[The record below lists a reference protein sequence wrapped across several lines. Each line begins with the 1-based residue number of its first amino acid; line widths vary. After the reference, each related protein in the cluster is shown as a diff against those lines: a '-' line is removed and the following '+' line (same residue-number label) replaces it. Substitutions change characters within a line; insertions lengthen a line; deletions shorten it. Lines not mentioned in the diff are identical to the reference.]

1 MRWKYSRFVPTKE
14 TPKQK
19 VSNLYSGRGLW
30 WKKLGP
36 DSRETNLGDDS
47 FSHFSDSLF
56 GLSWMTCLSVG
67 RVGWSQKF
75 AFLLRRTTTRATN
88 LMSKNINSVKEEC
101 ALELDEAGK
110 QVGMKGIW
118 VDRLDGCSLEGEIL
132 RKSHLGFVHPKS
144 DSPKTSWRYETP
156 CTAAGNVIN

>member
-1 MRWKYSRFVPTKE
+1 MAAISIKLSLWRVKNKSATSAERRAPWCRQKAICWPTAKTMRWKYSRYVPTKE

-19 VSNLYSGRGLW
+19 VSNLYSGRWLW

-75 AFLLRRTTTRATN
+75 AFLLRKTTTRATN
-88 LMSKNINSVKEEC
+88 LMSQNINEVKEEC
-101 ALELDEAGK
+101 ALELDEAG
-110 QVGMKGIW
+110 
-118 VDRLDGCSLEGEIL
+118 
-132 RKSHLGFVHPKS
+132 
-144 DSPKTSWRYETP
+144 
-156 CTAAGNVIN
+156 